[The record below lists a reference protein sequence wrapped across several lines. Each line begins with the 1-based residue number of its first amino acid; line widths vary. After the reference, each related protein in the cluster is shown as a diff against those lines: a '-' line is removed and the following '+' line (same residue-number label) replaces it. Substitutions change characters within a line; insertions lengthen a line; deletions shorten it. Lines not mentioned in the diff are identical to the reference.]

1 MSSVFKSTNPTVK
14 NVAEKAG
21 VSTATVSR
29 VISGRGGVSQHLTE
43 QVNQAIA
50 SLNYRPNRVA
60 RNLRVRKAK
69 TVGIVVSDIANPF
82 FTSIMRGIQD
92 TMMARGFVFLAAN
105 SDEDE
110 KQEKIHIETF
120 LAEEVAGI
128 ILAPASSDS
137 RTYASLVDEK
147 AAIVVIDRIPRN
159 MNVDSVLVDN
169 FAGARV
175 ATEHLIS
182 IGHHR
187 IGMIS
192 GPTHISTADLRLK
205 GYRSALE
212 DNGIQ
217 FDPDLVGS
225 GDFRLEGGYQAMQ
238 AFLSLNNRP
247 TAVLSANNVMTLGA
261 YQAINEQYIRIPG
274 EIAVVGFDDMPWAA
288 SLQPPLTVIAQPTYE
303 IGRLA
308 ANLMFDRIIN
318 PEMFVRKIMLET
330 QLIVRGSTASHN
342 CHRPNELR
350 SYAKHIYSPNKTDN
364 SRL

>member
-1 MSSVFKSTNPTVK
+1 
-14 NVAEKAG
+14 
-21 VSTATVSR
+21 
-29 VISGRGGVSQHLTE
+29 
-43 QVNQAIA
+43 
-50 SLNYRPNRVA
+50 
-60 RNLRVRKAK
+60 
-69 TVGIVVSDIANPF
+69 
-82 FTSIMRGIQD
+82 
-92 TMMARGFVFLAAN
+92 
-105 SDEDE
+105 
-110 KQEKIHIETF
+110 